1 MSSLTLN
8 LEDWDFH
15 EQSSGDMVDDLS
27 QPDEKAEY
35 RYAGTT
41 DFRGT
46 VVFQILNDFLQPDT
60 ETSLETTVESILK
73 IVPDAPLSDEVAMVG
88 DIVLELAEQIPYHHP
103 AQMKLA
109 RVMEGLMTSP
119 KFMSGPYSSVS
130 LESKKKMFF
139 SRWLDEWTDGRH
151 IGSVYARPAL
161 QRVATRCVR
170 WFVATPTH
178 PFPPLIMHITGP
190 NTEFPRQWPN
200 LMAFYAHLSSTHI
213 VPHDPMYAIWT
224 MREAFEERRA
234 PTNPRFEGERDQ
246 WILAAA
252 QFIL

>member
-1 MSSLTLN
+1 MTSLTLN

-46 VVFQILNDFLQPDT
+46 TVFQILKDFLQPDT

-88 DIVLELAEQIPYHHP
+88 DIVLELAEQIPYRHP
-103 AQMKLA
+103 SQVKLA
-109 RVMEGLMTSP
+109 RVMEGLTTSP

-130 LESKKKMFF
+130 LP
-139 SRWLDEWTDGRH
+139 DEN
-151 IGSVYARPAL
+151 
-161 QRVATRCVR
+161 RC
-170 WFVATPTH
+170 
-178 PFPPLIMHITGP
+178 PFLNG
-190 NTEFPRQWPN
+190 
-200 LMAFYAHLSSTHI
+200 
-213 VPHDPMYAIWT
+213 
-224 MREAFEERRA
+224 
-234 PTNPRFEGERDQ
+234 
-246 WILAAA
+246 
-252 QFIL
+252 